1 MYEMREGLLMRVR
14 NCYVEKRRQMRYTR
28 KRIPAALRNNLKA
41 IIKWDSGD
49 YYGNTGKNARL
60 IEGSR

>member
-1 MYEMREGLLMRVR
+1 MRVR

-49 YYGNTGKNARL
+49 YYGNTGL
-60 IEGSR
+60 VIPSRPLNVTMKVE